1 MTLILAPLEKL
12 ENEVKD
18 NGKIYSQFMLIK
30 ENALRLSRLVNEL
43 LDFRKAETGNM
54 KLYIT
59 LNNMVSVARG
69 VYNSFESLAVDKH
82 ITFNFECE
90 RETIDVYFDKNQI
103 EKVLYNL
110 FSNAFK
116 FTPDGGEISCSVGL
130 KGSLLKFV

>member
-1 MTLILAPLEKL
+1 MFKEHLQNQRQEELNRMKLEFFTNISHEIRTPLTLILAPLEKL

-90 RETIDVYFDKNQI
+90 RETIDVYLIRIK
-103 EKVLYNL
+103 
-110 FSNAFK
+110 
-116 FTPDGGEISCSVGL
+116 
-130 KGSLLKFV
+130 